1 MKKLGLFTSI
11 YFSLVSLLVFLLILF
26 FGGSDQY
33 NYISNEI
40 GFTTEFFEYSI
51 KILNYFGKF
60 MGGYMLTNILLFVI
74 IFPGIIL
81 YFFIL
86 SFLMFKRFKLP
97 NSMIRGTMI
106 FSFIYFL
113 IVFGIMYFFCA
124 DPVTNIPYRNYAE
137 SNFFNICCNLVF
149 DLSRISGISYEAL
162 NISVFVVLQPS
173 LIFYFMFTSSF
184 FYFDSRI

>member
-1 MKKLGLFTSI
+1 
-11 YFSLVSLLVFLLILF
+11 
-26 FGGSDQY
+26 
-33 NYISNEI
+33 
-40 GFTTEFFEYSI
+40 
-51 KILNYFGKF
+51 
-60 MGGYMLTNILLFVI
+60 
-74 IFPGIIL
+74 
-81 YFFIL
+81 
-86 SFLMFKRFKLP
+86 
-97 NSMIRGTMI
+97 MI